1 MAFLTTAFVFLLSFL
16 PRKGID
22 VKEKKKKKKKDRRL
36 GADNELRTYIDR
48 RRHAVVTT
56 VRVKGVKDD
65 EVLSLPFAKRN
76 LQYAMNEGLLLIDYL
91 RTDLG

>member
-1 MAFLTTAFVFLLSFL
+1 MLE
-16 PRKGID
+16 RK
-22 VKEKKKKKKKDRRL
+22 KKKKKKKKDRWL

-48 RRHAVVTT
+48 RRRAVVTI

-76 LQYAMNEGLLLIDYL
+76 LQYAMNESLLLIDYL
-91 RTDLG
+91 PTNLG